1 MFGSIGINLYGVD
14 TMVNFGDDD
23 PRFCQWID
31 FPKPWDQQEKKQE
44 KRNRL
49 PNSHIHPFSTSCMY
63 IHLHGWVIF
72 GANVDQSSMEH
83 VGTLPTGEKRKPK
96 SSENPGD
103 TYMGSSLRDIPARS
117 AILRASSKMSKAN
130 GCGWFTTS
138 NAASRIEHLFI

>member
-23 PRFCQWID
+23 PPFCQWID
-31 FPKPWDQQEKKQE
+31 FPNPWDQQEKN
-44 KRNRL
+44 KRKWIDCPTPIFIHFLHLACIFTYMAGWFLGQMLINL
-49 PNSHIHPFSTSCMY
+49 PWNM
-63 IHLHGWVIF
+63 W
-72 GANVDQSSMEH
+72 
-83 VGTLPTGEKRKPK
+83 KRYPLGKNKPK